1 MTILDKI
8 VASCKERLE
17 KRKGERKEGSFHRR
31 IDPPRPFYN
40 ETTGVTL
47 IAECKKGSPSRGIL
61 LEEYDPV
68 SLASQYERGGADA
81 VSVLTEPEFFYGNE
95 EHLTKVREAISIP
108 VLRKDFIFDTYQVR
122 ESWAIGA
129 DAILLIAAILSK
141 AQLNELI
148 ECASELG
155 LDILLEVHNRDELSR
170 CLTEQVRGIG
180 INARNLKDFSVD
192 IKVSKELCKE
202 IPTGKIAVAE
212 SGITAVNILKEM
224 YNAGFRGFLVGE
236 YFITADDREETVK
249 EFAQALRE
257 KR

>member
-8 VASCKERLE
+8 VASCKERLAKK
-17 KRKGERKEGSFHRR
+17 KRERKEGSLHRSV
-31 IDPPRPFYN
+31 DPPRPFYN
-40 ETTGVTL
+40 DTTGVTL
-47 IAECKKGSPSRGIL
+47 IAECKKGSPSRGVMS
-61 LEEYDPV
+61 EEYDPV
-68 SLASQYERGGADA
+68 TIASQYEHGGADA

-95 EHLTKVREAISIP
+95 EHLTDVREAVSIP
-108 VLRKDFIFDTYQVR
+108 VLRKDFIFDTYQVK

-170 CLTEQVRGIG
+170 CLTARARGIG

-192 IKVSKELCKE
+192 IKAGKELCKD
-202 IPTGKIAVAE
+202 IPADKIAVAE
-212 SGITAVNILKEM
+212 SGIKAVNILKEM

-236 YFITADDREETVK
+236 HFITSVDRERAVK

-257 KR
+257 KE